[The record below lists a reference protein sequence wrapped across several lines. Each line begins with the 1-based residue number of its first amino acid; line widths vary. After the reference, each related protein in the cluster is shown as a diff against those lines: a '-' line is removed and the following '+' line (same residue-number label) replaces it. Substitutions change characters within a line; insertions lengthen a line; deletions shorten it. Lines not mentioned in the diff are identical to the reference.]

1 MAVYQEG
8 SYMLNVTGANH
19 IIKDIPLTFM
29 DPLHLACSQDKNV
42 TGIVSVAYASFT
54 DVFFIK
60 HSAVFDVGRMT
71 ADFRFRVNVDTA
83 LECVQTFKS
92 NKAKAHL
99 SMASLEEDDLLN
111 FRKTFYLEPCL
122 KLHTHVLDLTGV
134 HTLDE
139 ITSCSQGI
147 VEINSFQ
154 PECTTVELLVLS
166 GNQEEILSTLR
177 TIAKS
182 RKSRLLFYDEP
193 KNAIIFSAKFT
204 SRYEDIDKTL
214 LRFTQVDK
222 LLQTNR
228 ANTIAVKPFLPPPSS
243 ELPQQIDERLRK
255 EGQPLENEGYAS
267 ELEEILNKLNVGTNE
282 PYVASI
288 PVFVPIPEESSTMQP
303 LLQETNRVLSGDIIP
318 NEVEGP
324 PITLDSYAIDVFKKL
339 FNEFYDEL
347 ARHTKHTDKLL
358 SDGLAK
364 LQAKHP
370 GVIMQMARNYLDLP
384 SDKLSYV
391 LELAF
396 IMFNHLNPIS
406 SFRIRKSLKEKL
418 IILITNLYTE
428 QYELL
433 SHLNLLDSVSETYMR
448 LKA

>member
-1 MAVYQEG
+1 
-8 SYMLNVTGANH
+8 MLSVTGANH

-29 DPLHLACSQDKNV
+29 DPLHLACSQDKSV
-42 TGIVSVAYASFT
+42 TGIVSVAYAAFT

-71 ADFRFRVNVDTA
+71 ADFRFRVNVDMA

-92 NKAKAHL
+92 NKAEALL
-99 SMASLEEDDLLN
+99 SMASLDEDDLLN

-147 VEINSFQ
+147 VEMNSFQ

-177 TIAKS
+177 TMAKS

-193 KNAIIFSAKFT
+193 KNAMIFSAKFT

-228 ANTIAVKPFLPPPSS
+228 AEASTVKPFLPPPSD
-243 ELPQQIDERLRK
+243 ELSQQVNERLRK
-255 EGQPLENEGYAS
+255 DGHPVETEGYVS

-282 PYVASI
+282 PSVASI
-288 PVFVPIPEESSTMQP
+288 PVFVPIPEESSTVQP
-303 LLQETNRVLSGDIIP
+303 LLQGTNRALSDDVTP
-318 NEVEGP
+318 SEVEGP
-324 PITLDSYAIDVFKKL
+324 ITLNSYAIDVFNKL

-370 GVIMQMARNYLDLP
+370 GVIMQIARNYLDLP

-428 QYELL
+428 HYELL
-433 SHLNLLDSVSETYMR
+433 SHLDLLDSVSETYMR

>member
-1 MAVYQEG
+1 
-8 SYMLNVTGANH
+8 MLSVTGANH

-29 DPLHLACSQDKNV
+29 DPLHLACSQDKSV
-42 TGIVSVAYASFT
+42 TGIVSVAYAAFT

-71 ADFRFRVNVDTA
+71 ADFRFRVNVDMA

-92 NKAKAHL
+92 NKAEALL
-99 SMASLEEDDLLN
+99 SMASLDEDDLLN

-147 VEINSFQ
+147 VEMNSFQ

-177 TIAKS
+177 TMAKS

-193 KNAIIFSAKFT
+193 KNAMIFSAKFT

-228 ANTIAVKPFLPPPSS
+228 ANIIAVKPFLPPQPV

-255 EGQPLENEGYAS
+255 EGHPLENEGYAS

-282 PYVASI
+282 PSVAPI
-288 PVFVPIPEESSTMQP
+288 PVFVPIPEESSTVQP
-303 LLQETNRVLSGDIIP
+303 LLQGTNRVLSDDVTP
-318 NEVEGP
+318 SEVEA
-324 PITLDSYAIDVFKKL
+324 PITLNSYAIDVFNKL

-370 GVIMQMARNYLDLP
+370 GVIMQIARNYLDLP

-433 SHLNLLDSVSETYMR
+433 SHLDLLDSVSETYMR